1 MDTFFPT
8 VLSTSIHGSIV
19 ILAILLLRLVLKKAP
34 KKTICWLWVLAG
46 IRLLL
51 PVPIESAYSLQ
62 PQQIHIALPANLRT
76 ILAAIWIVLAIAIG
90 LYSVF
95 SYIHLRHKVMDAVKI
110 PVCWESDRIE
120 TAFVLGFIKP

>member
-8 VLSTSIHGSIV
+8 VLTTSIHGSIV
-19 ILAILLLRLVLKKAP
+19 ILAVLILRLVLKKAP

-76 ILAAIWIVLAIAIG
+76 ILAVIWIVLAIAIG
-90 LYSVF
+90 L
-95 SYIHLRHKVMDAVKI
+95 
-110 PVCWESDRIE
+110 
-120 TAFVLGFIKP
+120 

>member
-8 VLSTSIHGSIV
+8 VLTTSIHGSIV
-19 ILAILLLRLVLKKAP
+19 ILAVLLLRLVLKKAP

-76 ILAAIWIVLAIAIG
+76 IL
-90 LYSVF
+90 
-95 SYIHLRHKVMDAVKI
+95 DAVHVSTSVS
-110 PVCWESDRIE
+110 PQNVE
-120 TAFVLGFIKP
+120 TK